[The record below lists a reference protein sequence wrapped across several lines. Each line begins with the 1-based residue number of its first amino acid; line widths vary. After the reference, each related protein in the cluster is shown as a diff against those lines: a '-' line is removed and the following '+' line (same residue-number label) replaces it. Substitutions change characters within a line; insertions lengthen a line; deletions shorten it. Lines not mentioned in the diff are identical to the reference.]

1 MRMCPQMQSKC
12 GKKNSHVFNK
22 AGETVNTNITLN
34 PGDVCVYNLRAKCG
48 IPTLE
53 FETDQDWS
61 NVDILTI
68 DFDDK
73 DLESTD
79 FSVKPSANSVAVPSA
94 NVSLTYY
101 GPYYFYEKM
110 NFTSGVSKDNIE
122 YNSASFSPDYLEVSF
137 NNGTIHY
144 YRSSSLNLYW
154 TWYFDY
160 YYNLSKSPNTASSSL

>member
-94 NVSLTYY
+94 KVYLT
-101 GPYYFYEKM
+101 K
-110 NFTSGVSKDNIE
+110 SK
-122 YNSASFSPDYLEVSF
+122 Y
-137 NNGTIHY
+137 
-144 YRSSSLNLYW
+144 
-154 TWYFDY
+154 
-160 YYNLSKSPNTASSSL
+160 